1 MQVHLCATTGGQ
13 PRYNPPMTGPGPR
26 TAAQENRHGSPG
38 PAGERGESGWTFL
51 TNHGHALVL
60 LARDADL
67 RIRDLAAAIGVTER
81 TAQTI
86 VNDLIAAGYLERVR
100 VGTRS
105 RYTVLLDRPFRH
117 PVERDHSVGELLAV
131 LQALPGEEPP
141 DPA

>member
-1 MQVHLCATTGGQ
+1 
-13 PRYNPPMTGPGPR
+13 MTGPGPR
-26 TAAQENRHGSPG
+26 TAAQENRHASPG
-38 PAGERGESGWTFL
+38 LAGERGESGWTFL

-131 LQALPGEEPP
+131 LQALPGEEPS